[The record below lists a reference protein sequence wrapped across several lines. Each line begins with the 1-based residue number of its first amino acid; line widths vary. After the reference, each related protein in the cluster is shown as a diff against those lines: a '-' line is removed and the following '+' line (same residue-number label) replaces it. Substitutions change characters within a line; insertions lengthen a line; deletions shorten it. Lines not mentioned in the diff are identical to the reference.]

1 MKKKLAIY
9 IHIPFCV
16 RKCAYCDF
24 LSAPAT
30 QELQKQYVGA
40 LVREIRDWEKWYP
53 GRKDCYLVG
62 SVFFGGG
69 TPSILQPGLLA
80 GVADAV
86 RDSFEIACDAEITV
100 ECNPGTLDAEKL
112 RVYRAVGV
120 NRLSIGLQSSENE
133 ELLLLGRIH
142 TWDDFLKSYALARE
156 AGFDNLNIDLMSAL
170 PGQTLQSWQN
180 TLHKVL
186 ALQPEHISAYSLI
199 IEEGTPF
206 YERYGGKESTMLPDE
221 DTERRMYAGTG
232 QILKETGY
240 HRYEISNYALPGRE
254 CRHNICY
261 WDGTEYL
268 GFGTGAA
275 SLFGKERFCRIRDTQ
290 EYIAAVTNET
300 DTRIERN
307 VRSKKEHMEEFMFLG
322 LRMMRGISKAEFAD
336 CFGVTM
342 DKVYSAVLKKYISYG
357 LLREDGDRIFLTP
370 EGIDV
375 SNVIFQE
382 FLLD

>member
-30 QELQKQYVGA
+30 QELQEQYAGA

-53 GRKDCYLVG
+53 GRKDSYLVN

-69 TPSILQPGLLA
+69 TPSILQPELLT

-86 RDSFEIACDAEITV
+86 RDSFEMSCDAEITV
-100 ECNPGTLDAEKL
+100 ECNPGTLDKKKL
-112 RVYRAVGV
+112 RAYRAAGV

-186 ALQPEHISAYSLI
+186 ALKPEHISAYSLI

-206 YERYGGKESTMLPDE
+206 YERYGGKDCGMLPDE

-232 QILKETGY
+232 QILKEAGY

-275 SLFGKERFCRIRDTQ
+275 SLFEEERFCRIRDTQ

-307 VRSKKEHMEEFMFLG
+307 VRSEKEHMEEFMFLG

-336 CFGVTM
+336 RFGVTV
-342 DKVYSAVLKKYISYG
+342 DKVYSAVLEKYIGYG
-357 LLREDGDRIFLTP
+357 LLREEGDRIFLTP